1 MPLLKRKIRAED
13 YRDKARNAS
22 VLAGASALAHV
33 REKHERAAAVWSGL
47 ADMEERAPVRP
58 ATS

>member
-1 MPLLKRKIRAED
+1 MPKNLIRAAD
-13 YRDKARNAS
+13 YRDKAQAAS
-22 VLAGASALAHV
+22 ALAGSSALAHV

-47 ADMEERAPVRP
+47 ADMEERAPVRR

>member
-1 MPLLKRKIRAED
+1 MLKREIRAAD
-13 YRDKARNAS
+13 YRDKAQNAS
-22 VLAGASALAHV
+22 LLAEASVLAHV

-47 ADMEERAPVRP
+47 AEMEERPSVRA